1 MLNKLYHKRL
11 EEELHLTTSI
21 SNLNNNDNLKVYE
34 MSYTDTDIHDN
45 MNIEKIKKQI
55 KLRLNSKTKQANKE
69 YSEEKTLLK
78 TLLHAI
84 PNKSTIDMLKDENRQ
99 TILYAY
105 NYHLVFYKINKI
117 ILNCDKLINH
127 KNHNSDGYIH
137 NIINAIHKN
146 KHIPYPILKLNKM
159 IFDLHFYELLGTKK
173 QETSNYLIPRTE
185 VYLMNST
192 YDLLEIHTKHKLENL
207 YINQAKQEPI
217 EFYLYALQQT
227 LTNNEHILGMTK
239 YISKKVY
246 EINVDYTS
254 NYLYYTSPTHILRFT
269 LQYVIT
275 LEKETLPFTD
285 LNYYLFRVKWNNT
298 NPIDGNFVVVVKL
311 DIFNRN
317 HNARLIQVSIRQLG
331 QYAENYTQNRILE
344 NAYYTN
350 TKRNKINYYYDTTNL
365 LDKHTNEIYSYELI
379 LPNRIKNMLDTP
391 KLTQEEIDEL
401 FNPQQLSEM
410 RSCPHTTLLNEV
422 ASVKRFS
429 QNNIIYSSSEDEE
442 DETEQIENIEKP
454 QKRLSE
460 THTQFSLIFKY
471 NKNYYFSSDEKYLIV
486 NAFIT
491 KYNTSKK
498 LQALTSDYEVVMIIK
513 PTNKHYTNI
522 KYFNFI
528 LATDDYTYFTKQ
540 YHAYLDETNNITN
553 ITEIT
558 EYIKNVV

>member
-11 EEELHLTTSI
+11 EDELHLTTSI

-34 MSYTDTDIHDN
+34 MSYTDTDKHDN
-45 MNIEKIKKQI
+45 MNIEKIKEQI
-55 KLRLNSKTKQANKE
+55 KLRVNSKTKQANKE

-84 PNKSTIDMLKDENRQ
+84 PNKSTIDMLKDENRE

-105 NYHLVFYKINKI
+105 NYHLVFYKINKLK
-117 ILNCDKLINH
+117 LNCDKLINY
-127 KNHNSDGYIH
+127 KNRNSDGYIH

-159 IFDLHFYELLGTKK
+159 LFDLHLYELLGTKK
-173 QETSNYLIPRTE
+173 QKTSNYLIPRTE
-185 VYLMNST
+185 IYLMNST
-192 YDLLEIHTKHKLENL
+192 YDLMEFHTKNNLENM
-207 YINQAKQEPI
+207 YINQAKQEPVEI
-217 EFYLYALQQT
+217 FLYALQQT

-246 EINVDYTS
+246 ELNVDYTS

-275 LEKETLPFTD
+275 LEKENLPFTD
-285 LNYYLFRVKWNNT
+285 LNYYLFRVKWNNA

-317 HNARLIQVSIRQLG
+317 HNARLIQVSIKQLG
-331 QYAENYTQNRILE
+331 QIAENNTQNRVLE
-344 NAYYTN
+344 NAYYDV
-350 TKRNKINYYYDTTNL
+350 TKKNKINYYYNTTNL
-365 LDKHTNEIYSYELI
+365 LDKHTDEIYSYELV

-391 KLTQEEIDEL
+391 KLTQDEIDEL
-401 FNPQQLSEM
+401 FNPKQLS
-410 RSCPHTTLLNEV
+410 EV

-442 DETEQIENIEKP
+442 DETEQIENIENP
-454 QKRLSE
+454 QKPINNQI
-460 THTQFSLIFKY
+460 QFNLIFKY
-471 NKNYYFSSDEKYLIV
+471 NKNYYFSNDEKYLIV

-491 KYNTSKK
+491 KHNTSKK

-558 EYIKNVV
+558 EYIKAVGEPHTHINNVV